1 MRLVEL
7 LKYLFYGK
15 YYTEKIGVLKM
26 KIREEYTC
34 PLEIVHDILKGKWKT
49 VILYQ
54 LKYYKVASL
63 ADLEKSIKG
72 INQKMLMQQLNELRE
87 YGLVDKIKFEG
98 YPLRVEYFLTKD
110 RGEKIIEAL
119 EIMQDIGKDILNKGK
134 KDIDSK

>member
-1 MRLVEL
+1 
-7 LKYLFYGK
+7 
-15 YYTEKIGVLKM
+15 M

-54 LKYYKVASL
+54 LKYYGVASL
-63 ADLEKSIKG
+63 SDLEKGIKG
-72 INQKMLMQQLNELRE
+72 INQKMLLQQLNELRE
-87 YGLVDKIKFEG
+87 FGLVDKKKYEG

-119 EIMQDIGKDILNKGK
+119 EIMQEVGKKYLNE
-134 KDIDSK
+134 KDIDAK

>member
-1 MRLVEL
+1 
-7 LKYLFYGK
+7 
-15 YYTEKIGVLKM
+15 M